1 MISKKIE
8 KEINEQINAEFW
20 SAYFYLSMSAYFIS
34 KNLPGFANW
43 MRVQYQEEISHALK
57 FFNYLNERGG
67 RVILTPIKEVKSEW
81 KDEIEVFKDTLKH
94 EQHVTSLISNLI
106 NSAIEESDGKWK
118 PSPGLIYP
126 LLGRLLDEGLIEETE
141 DGKYQITDEGKTIS
155 KDLEVFNRNMKEQID
170 TVMKMANVGKFMAMD
185 VLERVTI
192 LGNLLSSNVSNMTNH
207 EVEKYK
213 KFLKSELEKIKEM
226 DSKK

>member
-1 MISKKIE
+1 MFEQWAQRVGSAVPRGFSRYYILKQLQKMPHTG
-8 KEINEQINAEFW
+8 KEI
-20 SAYFYLSMSAYFIS
+20 
-34 KNLPGFANW
+34 
-43 MRVQYQEEISHALK
+43 
-57 FFNYLNERGG
+57 
-67 RVILTPIKEVKSEW
+67 
-81 KDEIEVFKDTLKH
+81 
-94 EQHVTSLISNLI
+94 I
-106 NSAIEESDGKWK
+106 NSAVEESDGKWK

-141 DGKYQITDEGKTIS
+141 DGKYQITNEGKIIS

-185 VLERVTI
+185 VLERVAI

-226 DSKK
+226 NSKK

>member
-1 MISKKIE
+1 MFEQWAQRVGSAIPRGFSRYYILKQLQKMPHTG
-8 KEINEQINAEFW
+8 KEI
-20 SAYFYLSMSAYFIS
+20 
-34 KNLPGFANW
+34 
-43 MRVQYQEEISHALK
+43 
-57 FFNYLNERGG
+57 
-67 RVILTPIKEVKSEW
+67 
-81 KDEIEVFKDTLKH
+81 
-94 EQHVTSLISNLI
+94 I
-106 NSAIEESDGKWK
+106 NSAVEDSDGKWK

-155 KDLEVFNRNMKEQID
+155 KDLEVFNKNMKEQID

-226 DSKK
+226 NSKK

>member
-1 MISKKIE
+1 MFEQWAQRVGSAIPRGFSRYYILKQLQKMPHTG
-8 KEINEQINAEFW
+8 KEI
-20 SAYFYLSMSAYFIS
+20 
-34 KNLPGFANW
+34 
-43 MRVQYQEEISHALK
+43 
-57 FFNYLNERGG
+57 
-67 RVILTPIKEVKSEW
+67 
-81 KDEIEVFKDTLKH
+81 
-94 EQHVTSLISNLI
+94 I
-106 NSAIEESDGKWK
+106 NSAVEDSDGKWK

-213 KFLKSELEKIKEM
+213 RFLKSELEKIKEM

>member
-1 MISKKIE
+1 MFEQWAQRVGSAVPRGFSRYYILKQLQKMPHTG
-8 KEINEQINAEFW
+8 KEI
-20 SAYFYLSMSAYFIS
+20 
-34 KNLPGFANW
+34 
-43 MRVQYQEEISHALK
+43 
-57 FFNYLNERGG
+57 
-67 RVILTPIKEVKSEW
+67 
-81 KDEIEVFKDTLKH
+81 
-94 EQHVTSLISNLI
+94 I

-192 LGNLLSSNVSNMTNH
+192 LGNLLSSNVTNMTNS
-207 EVEKYK
+207 EIEKYT
-213 KFLKSELEKIKEM
+213 KFLELELKKIKEM
-226 DSKK
+226 NSKK